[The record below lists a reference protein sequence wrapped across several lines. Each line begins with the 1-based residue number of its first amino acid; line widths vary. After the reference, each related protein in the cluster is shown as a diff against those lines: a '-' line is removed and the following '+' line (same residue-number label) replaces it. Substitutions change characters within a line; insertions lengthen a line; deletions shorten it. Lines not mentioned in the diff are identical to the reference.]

1 MLSHHAHVKDGGTSV
16 DGVTRAALNKMVG
29 LYFHEGMRKPA
40 RNGNP
45 GELDLGQCKLSRH
58 FLRARWRDPDD
69 PEDCMVLHQ
78 MMTTMQQHEVE
89 RCIAV
94 LREFTKW
101 RPGPAGRGGD
111 RAMRATVE
119 AHARDPIPR
128 NVRQRIES
136 SLSAQADE
144 EEDDDYDDDDTM
156 SMRSTI
162 AAGQIAAVQRSESS
176 RQPMQA
182 GMPTAPADRVL
193 QLQMLMDDIR
203 RKNAATVEPT
213 TAGMVLTPSVGVEP
227 SATTRASASNVSTAE
242 NLSSAELLDIL
253 YRRIAAQQTA
263 PQAAQMCATSPSLTT
278 ATPMTS
284 MPCVSAAATTLAGL
298 ADSSPPPLVPCT
310 SSSLRHGTMAAPA
323 ALGSLACHGGHVQSI
338 TAGRQAGVVT
348 GEGHLPAPGNFG
360 PGFGPIL
367 PPLKDVLCGRTLAR
381 DDTNNNA
388 VLVGSSYL

>member
-29 LYFHEGMRKPA
+29 LYFREGMRKPA

-69 PEDCMVLHQ
+69 PEDCMMLHQ

-111 RAMRATVE
+111 RAMRATME

-128 NVRQRIES
+128 NVRQRIEP
-136 SLSAQADE
+136 SLSAQADD
-144 EEDDDYDDDDTM
+144 EEDDDAADDTM

-162 AAGQIAAVQRSESS
+162 AAGQRSESS
-176 RQPMQA
+176 RQKMQPDT
-182 GMPTAPADRVL
+182 PTAPADRVSE
-193 QLQMLMDDIR
+193 LQMLLDHIR

-213 TAGMVLTPSVGVEP
+213 TAGMVLTPPVGIDP
-227 SATTRASASNVSTAE
+227 SATTSASASHVSMAE
-242 NLSSAELLDIL
+242 NLSSAQLLDIL

-263 PQAAQMCATSPSLTT
+263 PQAAQRCATSPSLTT

-284 MPCVSAAATTLAGL
+284 MPCVSAAATTFAGL
-298 ADSSPPPLVPCT
+298 ADSTPAPLVPCT

-323 ALGSLACHGGHVQSI
+323 ALGSLACHGGHVQST